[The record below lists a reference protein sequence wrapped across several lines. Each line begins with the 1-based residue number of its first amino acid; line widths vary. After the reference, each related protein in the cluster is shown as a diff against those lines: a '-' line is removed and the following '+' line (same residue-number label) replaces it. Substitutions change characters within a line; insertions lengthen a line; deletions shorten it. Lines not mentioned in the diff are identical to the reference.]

1 MEKECIGCYVS
12 GHPLDSYQDLI
23 KNACTL
29 TASTLERSQTDKQYT
44 ILGQLKDLRPI
55 VTKKGAAMAFGKLE
69 DMEGEIEITFFPKIW
84 EVQRSNLADDMVVAL
99 SGKVDKGRGDIPS
112 FLVDEVLD
120 LNNLKLKTN
129 WDIHI
134 KIDPSFKEETQIYK
148 LRDFLFGSE
157 GNSCVYFHID
167 TPAGHRT
174 VRANPMLKVSSSD
187 YFMKELEMQPMV
199 SQVWKE

>member
-1 MEKECIGCYVS
+1 M
-12 GHPLDSYQDLI
+12 
-23 KNACTL
+23 
-29 TASTLERSQTDKQYT
+29 
-44 ILGQLKDLRPI
+44 
-55 VTKKGAAMAFGKLE
+55 
-69 DMEGEIEITFFPKIW
+69 
-84 EVQRSNLADDMVVAL
+84 
-99 SGKVDKGRGDIPS
+99 
-112 FLVDEVLD
+112 DEVLD

-167 TPAGHRT
+167 TSAGHRT